1 MITSFRQRSRQASAL
16 LILAALLMACGAGD
30 SRAAGPTQ
38 PAAPTI
44 RPTPA
49 STATAAV
56 TATPGPPPILSYKVV
71 NTYPHDPTA
80 FTQGL
85 EIEDGVLYEGTG
97 LEGQSTLRAV
107 DLETG
112 TVLKL
117 HELPDTVFG
126 EGITVYSDTIVQLTW
141 QSRIGYIY
149 ERASFAPIREWQYPT
164 EGWGLTNDGQRLIM
178 SDGTANLYFRDLQTM
193 EEIGRVEVRAEGQPV
208 PMLNELEFIDGKVY
222 ANIWQ
227 TDRIAQI
234 DPASGQVVAWI
245 DLSGLLS
252 AEDRSQTVDVLNGIA
267 YDASADRLFV
277 TGKLWPKLFEIEIV
291 EP

>member
-1 MITSFRQRSRQASAL
+1 MIISFRRRCQQAGAL
-16 LILAALLMACGAGD
+16 LILTAILAACGASGD
-30 SRAAGPTQ
+30 SPGTTQ
-38 PAAPTI
+38 AAAPTI
-44 RPTPA
+44 QPTAASPA
-49 STATAAV
+49 TVAATATA
-56 TATPGPPPILSYKVV
+56 GPPPVLSYKVI

-85 EIEDGVLYEGTG
+85 EIDDGVLYEGTG
-97 LEGQSTLRAV
+97 LEGQSTLRTV

-112 TVLKL
+112 AVLKL
-117 HELPDTVFG
+117 HKLPDTVFG
-126 EGITVYSDTIVQLTW
+126 EGITVYGDTIVQLTW
-141 QSRIGYIY
+141 QSGIGYVY
-149 ERASFAPIREWQYPT
+149 DRASFALRREWQYPT

-178 SDGTANLYFRDLQTM
+178 SDGTAQLSFRDLETM
-193 EEIGRVEVRAEGQPV
+193 EEIGRVEVRADGQPV

-252 AEDRSQTVDVLNGIA
+252 EEDRRQPVDVLNGIA

-277 TGKLWPKLFEIEIV
+277 TGKLWPKLFEIELV
-291 EP
+291 GP